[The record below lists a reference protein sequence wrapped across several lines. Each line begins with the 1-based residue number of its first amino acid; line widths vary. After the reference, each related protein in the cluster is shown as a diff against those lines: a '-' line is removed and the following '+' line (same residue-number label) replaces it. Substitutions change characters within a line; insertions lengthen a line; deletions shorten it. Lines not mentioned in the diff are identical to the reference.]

1 MVRKRLLLRLSAAA
15 ALCVPLAAC
24 AAGEYLG
31 ILRPSVLGQVDPEMA
46 TLLNELPNLD
56 EMNEAMIGRLYA
68 TGGASRPAIGA
79 DGIMRD
85 RIRIPKDE
93 YLWYPAILI
102 LPRGGTLELDITN
115 EDHRPHAMFAPSNG
129 ERQVVEFPA
138 YTRGV
143 VRVTLDQPGLYWFG
157 CPVANHAPR
166 GMLGFVLVK
175 GEVPPEAR
183 LDRPRQPQA
192 GNRRPPRAHQH

>member
-1 MVRKRLLLRLSAAA
+1 MKRLLLRCVATAVICGPLTSC
-15 ALCVPLAAC
+15 AL
-24 AAGEYLG
+24 GEYVG
-31 ILRPSVLGQVDPEMA
+31 ILRPNVLAQLDPEMA

-56 EMNEAMIGRLYA
+56 EPNEAIIGRLYA
-68 TGGASRPAIGA
+68 TGGASRPTIGA
-79 DGIMRD
+79 DGVMRD
-85 RIRIPKDE
+85 RIRVPKDE

-129 ERQVVEFPA
+129 SRQLLELPA

-143 VRVTLDQPGLYWFG
+143 VRVTLDQPGFYWFG
-157 CPVANHAPR
+157 CPVSNHATR
-166 GMLGFVLVK
+166 GMLGVVFVK

-183 LDRPRQPQA
+183 LHRPRQPQP
-192 GNRRPPRAHQH
+192 GNRRPPRHDH